1 MDSLYWIVDTLKLFI
16 YAWRTRDWKL
26 HLAAVGTMLNLFAA
40 TGHSNYTKITWLYFQ
55 WILELPQKHPWL
67 YKPFSE
73 HGFHSVRRSDR
84 HWAGLSTDLI
94 IEQVMMRSIKSRS
107 GLIRSPGFT
116 ETVRL
121 MWLYSMHSCAQVHDA
136 MTSLTDLAHRT
147 SEQHVELTCTLEAGF
162 RRYGRRIQLVLSAQ
176 PLWSMPGG
184 TSMAIIWFDI
194 V

>member
-1 MDSLYWIVDTLKLFI
+1 MKSARYFNAWFEGQIQNSKTMDSLYWIVDTLKLFI

-55 WILELPQKHPWL
+55 WIIQLPQKHPWL

-84 HWAGLSTDLI
+84 YWAGLSTDLI

-116 ETVRL
+116 ETVRWCGCIACIAVPRCMMPWRL
-121 MWLYSMHSCAQVHDA
+121 WQIL
-136 MTSLTDLAHRT
+136 LTEPV
-147 SEQHVELTCTLEAGF
+147 SN
-162 RRYGRRIQLVLSAQ
+162 
-176 PLWSMPGG
+176 M
-184 TSMAIIWFDI
+184 
-194 V
+194 

>member
-1 MDSLYWIVDTLKLFI
+1 MKNQRLEVASRSRWDDAELICGHRTFQLYENYLTLFSI
-16 YAWRTRDWKL
+16 
-26 HLAAVGTMLNLFAA
+26 
-40 TGHSNYTKITWLYFQ
+40 Q
-55 WILELPQKHPWL
+55 LPQKHPWL

-84 HWAGLSTDLI
+84 YWAGLSTDLI

-121 MWLYSMHSCAQVHDA
+121 MWLYSMYSCAQVHDA

-176 PLWSMPGG
+176 PL
-184 TSMAIIWFDI
+184 
-194 V
+194 